1 MHPRSRTIHRG
12 RKFDLE
18 LVVTPGPGGEPIERE
33 VVRHPGAVCILP
45 LLDSATGPRVIMVRN
60 MRIAAGARIL
70 ELPAG
75 TLEPMEKPE
84 ECAPRELAEETG
96 YEAAAIRFLTKFY
109 TSPGMS
115 DEVMWAFIA
124 TGLRRAGPGDGGLRR
139 DCRRKV
145 GGDAAAGA
153 AARPARSIIERPWA
167 GNHAATGVETKGTG
181 DSSMCCVASSATAR
195 TC

>member
-45 LLDSATGPRVIMVRN
+45 LLDSATGPRVVMVRN
-60 MRIAAGARIL
+60 MRIAAGGRIL

-84 ECAPRELAEETG
+84 ECAPRELVEETG
-96 YEAAAIRFLTKFY
+96 YQAERIEFLSKFY

-115 DEVMWAFIA
+115 DELMWAFVA
-124 TGLRRAGPGDGGLRR
+124 AGLRHVGQRLEAGEDMTVELLE
-139 DCRRKV
+139 
-145 GGDAAAGA
+145 
-153 AARPARSIIERPWA
+153 PARALAMVDSGEIA
-167 GNHAATGVETKGTG
+167 DGKSVATLLLAQRRGMLGQ
-181 DSSMCCVASSATAR
+181 
-195 TC
+195 